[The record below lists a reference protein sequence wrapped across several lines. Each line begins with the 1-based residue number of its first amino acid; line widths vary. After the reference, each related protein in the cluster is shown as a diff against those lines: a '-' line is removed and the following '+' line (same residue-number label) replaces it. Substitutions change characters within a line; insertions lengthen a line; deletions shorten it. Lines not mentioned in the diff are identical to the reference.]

1 VPKKEEQIRKATVG
15 ESLILSI
22 PANPTTGY
30 MWEIELCDSRLE
42 FSRLPYRRL
51 SGKIGGGGVQEFKI
65 TARLAGDFEIR
76 FILKRPWGTEPKEV
90 RIYRI
95 SVKQK

>member
-1 VPKKEEQIRKATVG
+1 MPKKEEQILKAKVG
-15 ESLILSI
+15 ESLVISI

-30 MWEIELCDSRLE
+30 MWEIEFCDSRLE
-42 FSRLPYRRL
+42 FSKLPYHRL

-65 TARLAGDFEIR
+65 TARQAGDFEIR
-76 FILKRPWGTEPKEV
+76 FILKRPWETEAKEI